1 MSTIRA
7 RLLNTRERLW
17 VRKTQGKHC
26 AGYRCDRY
34 LKRSEFHVDH
44 IIPRSQGGTN
54 DPKNLQAL
62 CITCHGKKTALET
75 KIRMT
80 GSIRTTKAEQEMGLP
95 KWIPG

>member
-1 MSTIRA
+1 MV
-7 RLLNTRERLW
+7 RLLNTRERL
-17 VRKTQGKHC
+17 VIRIKQNKHC
-26 AGYRCDRY
+26 AGLRCDRY

-54 DPKNLQAL
+54 HPNNLQAL

-80 GSIRTTKAEQEMGLP
+80 GCIRTSKAEQAMGLP
-95 KWIPG
+95 KWIPY